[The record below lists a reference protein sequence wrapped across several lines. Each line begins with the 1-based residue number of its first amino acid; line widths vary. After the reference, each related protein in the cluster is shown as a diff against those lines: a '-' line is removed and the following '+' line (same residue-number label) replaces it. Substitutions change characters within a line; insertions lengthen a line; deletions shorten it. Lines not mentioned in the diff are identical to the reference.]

1 MSTYI
6 LNPNDTIALSN
17 SIVVKM
23 TKAADACQ
31 ACVNEAATNWADVE
45 IVQQICCS
53 LIQIA
58 CIIVVGYV
66 FIKIIDVVF
75 TYCSEKTKR
84 QWIVEDCNHKRN
96 ADLLNQLLDF
106 QQKRS
111 APYIVDKDGNR
122 MDKDKNQ
129 LKENEEVINAY
140 ISILEEHL
148 TKQDETENK
157 TNS

>member
-1 MSTYI
+1 MSTFL
-6 LNPNDTIALSN
+6 LNPNDTIVMSD
-17 SIVVKM
+17 SIVAKV

-31 ACVNEAATNWADVE
+31 MCVNEAATNWADVE

-66 FIKIIDVVF
+66 FIKIIDAIL

-84 QWIVEDCNHKRN
+84 QWIVEDRNHKRN
-96 ADLLNQLLDF
+96 ADLLDRLLDL

-111 APYIVDKDGNR
+111 TPYIVDKDGNWI
-122 MDKDKNQ
+122 DKDKNQ
-129 LKENEEVINAY
+129 LKENREIVNAY
-140 ISILEEHL
+140 ISMLEEHL